1 MTLPR
6 TDAVEPARNLK
17 CHFFQIESIPRY
29 TTGTIA
35 SSAECRPITLWGK
48 CGDGRRSNFHA
59 VVQGHLY
66 ASFTLAIVRLESFTK
81 LRAKKTGYAQLP
93 KGKFYADFNAVLT
106 RGPPAPIMS
115 KFASNDC
122 L

>member
-81 LRAKKTGYAQLP
+81 LRAKKAGYAQLP
-93 KGKFYADFNAVLT
+93 KGKFTIYCVRPSMQALQIRLVTAN
-106 RGPPAPIMS
+106 
-115 KFASNDC
+115 
-122 L
+122 

>member
-93 KGKFYADFNAVLT
+93 KGKIAETTKTEVKLK
-106 RGPPAPIMS
+106 IMR
-115 KFASNDC
+115 FGQT
-122 L
+122 